1 MRKALFLI
9 AVRAEI
15 KRIKRLATSEEIDRL
30 DFSKFSHTN
39 VMTCIYGQMTGHC
52 YSDRARA
59 IMPKSFNEI
68 SPGFDDATKY
78 KELTFKKGDDFT
90 YMEKYLYICSPNTR
104 KHIIDFLKGKV
115 KVLCIK

>member
-15 KRIKRLATSEEIDRL
+15 KRIKRLATAEEIAKL
-30 DFSKFSHTN
+30 DFSTFKHTN

-59 IMPKSFNEI
+59 IMPKSFDEI
-68 SPGFDDATKY
+68 SAGTKY
-78 KELTFKKGDDFT
+78 KEMTFKKGDDFT
-90 YMEKYLYICSPNTR
+90 YMEKYLYICKPNTH
-104 KHIIDFLKGKV
+104 KHIIEFLKDEV
-115 KVLCIK
+115 EVLDIK

>member
-15 KRIKRLATSEEIDRL
+15 KRIKRLATAEEIDRL
-30 DFSKFSHTN
+30 DFSKFSHSD
-39 VMTCIYGQMTGHC
+39 VDRCIYGQMTGF
-52 YSDRARA
+52 YSSNRAKA

-68 SPGFDDATKY
+68 SPGFDDVTKY
-78 KELTFKKGDDFT
+78 KALSFQKGDSFT
-90 YMEKYLYICSPNTR
+90 YMEKYLYVCSPNTR
-104 KHIIDFLKGKV
+104 KHIIDFLKDKV